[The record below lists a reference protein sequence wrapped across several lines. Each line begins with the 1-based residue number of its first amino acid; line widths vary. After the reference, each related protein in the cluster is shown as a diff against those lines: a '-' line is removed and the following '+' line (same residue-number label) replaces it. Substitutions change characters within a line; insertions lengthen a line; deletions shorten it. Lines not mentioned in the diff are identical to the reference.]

1 MICYD
6 IRFPECARALGP
18 WGLGCDVIL
27 HPSAFPKDGTNL
39 STAAEETSGE
49 RGDERSDER
58 RDERWRDAMAMTAW

>member
-1 MICYD
+1 M
-6 IRFPECARALGP
+6 
-18 WGLGCDVIL
+18 IL